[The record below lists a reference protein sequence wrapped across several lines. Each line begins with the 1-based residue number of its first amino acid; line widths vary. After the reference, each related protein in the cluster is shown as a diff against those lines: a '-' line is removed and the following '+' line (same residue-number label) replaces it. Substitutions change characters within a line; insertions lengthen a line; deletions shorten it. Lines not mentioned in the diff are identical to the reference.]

1 MFLILVVNLNY
12 LQVILQVENLQ
23 SILFYFRFDGKDKIW
38 RESFNHIL
46 ERKDIDEN
54 NLIINNTQLSFASQ
68 HSNINDNQINNSSDD
83 SDNEIEFDVLYYIIE
98 CKRLPKK

>member
-1 MFLILVVNLNY
+1 M
-12 LQVILQVENLQ
+12 ILQVENLQ
-23 SILFYFRFDGKDKIW
+23 SIFFKFRFDGKDKIW
-38 RESFNHIL
+38 RESFNLIL

-83 SDNEIEFDVLYYIIE
+83 SDNEIEFDVL
-98 CKRLPKK
+98 